1 MKPAAGGE
9 ETLQAKG
16 DEVNRPQEELM
27 EVVLAKENLRA
38 AWLQVKAN
46 DGAAGIDGMSVG
58 RTQEHLEVHWEKI
71 EAKLRAGKYQP
82 AGVRV
87 VEIPKPQGGTRTLG
101 IPTVTDRL
109 IEQALGQVLSAIWE
123 PHFSE
128 HSYGFRP
135 GRSAHGAVRAAQ
147 GYVSEGKEWV
157 VDLDLKNFFDQ
168 VDHDI
173 LMRMVAERV
182 RDKRVLKLIGRYL
195 RAPMVQGRNEQVRV
209 KGTPQ
214 GGPLSPLLANIYL
227 DALDKELERRGLSFV
242 RYADDIAIYVS
253 SPRAAERI
261 LESVIEWLRI
271 ELKLEVNREKSGSG
285 PTDQS
290 SLLGFRIDR
299 RSEVSVAPKAIEKL
313 KSRVRECWDG
323 RQSKTS
329 NQLRDQWKQ
338 YIEGWWAYF
347 RIAASLRDVRDLSPW
362 IRRHIRKCFWLR
374 WHGIEGRTNAL
385 KRLGVR
391 GRGLQ
396 IAGASCK
403 AWRMSVNG
411 QLNTALSNRT
421 LQRYG
426 LVLPWDIAAPASNR

>member
-1 MKPAAGGE
+1 VNGPE
-9 ETLQAKG
+9 ETL
-16 DEVNRPQEELM
+16 M
-27 EVVLAKENLRA
+27 EAVLAKENLRA

-46 DGAAGIDGMSVG
+46 DGAAGIDGMNVG
-58 RTQEHLEVHWEKI
+58 RTEKHLRVHWEKI

-101 IPTVTDRL
+101 IPTVSDRL
-109 IEQALGQVLSAIWE
+109 IGQALGQVLSAIWE

-135 GRSAHGAVRAAQ
+135 GRSAHDAVRAAQ
-147 GYVSEGKEWV
+147 AYVSEGKEWV
-157 VDLDLKNFFDQ
+157 VDVDLKNFFDQ

-173 LMRMVAERV
+173 LMRMVAGRV
-182 RDKRVLKLIGRYL
+182 RDKRVLQLIGRYL
-195 RAPMVQGRNEQVRV
+195 RAPMVQGRSEQVRV

-227 DALDKELERRGLSFV
+227 DALDQELERRGLSFV

-253 SPRAAERI
+253 SPRAAERV
-261 LESVIEWLRI
+261 LESVIDWLRR

-285 PTDQS
+285 PTGQS

-299 RSEVSVAPKAIEKL
+299 RSEVSIAPKAIEKL
-313 KSRVRECWDG
+313 KGRVRECW
-323 RQSKTS
+323 RSCQSKTS

-347 RIAASLRDVRDLSPW
+347 RIAESLREVRDLSPW

-374 WHGIEGRTNAL
+374 WHNIEGRTNAL

-396 IAGASCK
+396 IAGASRK
-403 AWRMSVNG
+403 AWRMATNP
-411 QLNTALSNRT
+411 QLHKALSNQT
-421 LQRYG
+421 LRRHG
-426 LVLPWDIAAPASNR
+426 FVLPWEIATSTSCR

>member
-1 MKPAAGGE
+1 M
-9 ETLQAKG
+9 
-16 DEVNRPQEELM
+16 NRPQEALM
-27 EVVLAKENLRA
+27 EAVLAKENLRA

-46 DGAAGIDGMSVG
+46 DGAAGIDEMSVG
-58 RTQEHLEVHWEKI
+58 RTKEHLRVHWEKI
-71 EAKLRAGKYQP
+71 EAKLREGKYQP

-87 VEIPKPQGGTRTLG
+87 VEIPKPQGGTRRLG

-109 IEQALGQVLSAIWE
+109 IEQALGQVLSTIWE

-135 GRSAHGAVRAAQ
+135 GRSAHDAVRAAQ

-157 VDLDLKNFFDQ
+157 VDIDLKNFFDQ

-182 RDKRVLKLIGRYL
+182 RDKRVLQLIGRYL
-195 RAPMVQGRNEQVRV
+195 RAPVVQGRSEQVRV

-261 LESVIEWLRI
+261 LESVIEWLRK

-299 RSEVSVAPKAIEKL
+299 RCEVSVAPKAMEKL
-313 KSRVRECWDG
+313 KSRVRECW
-323 RQSKTS
+323 RSCQSKTS

-347 RIAASLRDVRDLSPW
+347 RIATVLRPVRNLSSW

-374 WHGIEGRTNAL
+374 WHSIAGRYNAL
-385 KRLGVR
+385 KRLGIS

-396 IAGASCK
+396 IAYASSK
-403 AWRMSVNG
+403 AWRMALNG
-411 QLNTALSNRT
+411 QMHTALSNRT

-426 LVLPWDIAAPASNR
+426 FVIPWEIATPASSR

>member
-1 MKPAAGGE
+1 VKPAAGGE
-9 ETLQAKG
+9 ELLQAKG

-27 EVVLAKENLRA
+27 EAVLAKENLRA

-46 DGAAGIDGMSVG
+46 DGAAGIDGMDVG
-58 RTQEHLEVHWEKI
+58 RTKEHLRMHWEQI
-71 EAKLRAGKYQP
+71 EAKLWEGKYQP

-109 IEQALGQVLSAIWE
+109 IEQAFGQVLSAIWE

-135 GRSAHGAVRAAQ
+135 GRSAHDAVRAAQ

-157 VDLDLKNFFDQ
+157 VDVDLKNFFDQ

-195 RAPMVQGRNEQVRV
+195 RAPMVQGRSEQVRV

-214 GGPLSPLLANIYL
+214 GGPLSPLLANVYL
-227 DALDKELERRGLSFV
+227 DAFDKELERRGLSFV

-261 LESVIEWLRI
+261 LESVIEWLRT

-299 RSEVSVAPKAIEKL
+299 RSEVSVAPKAIAKL
-313 KSRVRECWDG
+313 KSRVRECW
-323 RQSKTS
+323 RSCQSKTS

-347 RIAASLRDVRDLSPW
+347 RIATNVRTVKDLSPW

-374 WHGIEGRTNAL
+374 WHSIAGRYNAL
-385 KRLGVR
+385 RKLGVG
-391 GRGLQ
+391 GRGLL
-396 IAGASCK
+396 IAQSSSK
-403 AWRMSVNG
+403 AWRMAING
-411 QLNTALSNRT
+411 QVHTALSNRT

-426 LVLPWDIAAPASNR
+426 LVLPWEIAAPSSSR

>member
-9 ETLQAKG
+9 ELLQAKG

-27 EVVLAKENLRA
+27 EAVLAKENLRA

-46 DGAAGIDGMSVG
+46 DGAAGIDGMDVG
-58 RTQEHLEVHWEKI
+58 RTKEHLRMHWEQI
-71 EAKLRAGKYQP
+71 EAKLWEGKYQP

-87 VEIPKPQGGTRTLG
+87 VEIPKRQGGTRTLG

-109 IEQALGQVLSAIWE
+109 IEQAFGQVLSAIWE

-135 GRSAHGAVRAAQ
+135 GRSAHDAVRAAQ

-157 VDLDLKNFFDQ
+157 VDVDLKNFFDQ

-195 RAPMVQGRNEQVRV
+195 RAPMVQGRSEQVRV

-214 GGPLSPLLANIYL
+214 GGPLSPLLANVYL
-227 DALDKELERRGLSFV
+227 DAFDKELERRGLSFV

-261 LESVIEWLRI
+261 LESVIEWLRK

-299 RSEVSVAPKAIEKL
+299 RSEVSVAPKAIAKL
-313 KSRVRECWDG
+313 KSRVRECW
-323 RQSKTS
+323 RSCQSKTS

-347 RIAASLRDVRDLSPW
+347 RIATSVRTVKDLSPW

-374 WHGIEGRTNAL
+374 WHSIAGRYNAL
-385 KRLGVR
+385 RKLGVG
-391 GRGLQ
+391 GRGLL
-396 IAGASCK
+396 IAQSSSK
-403 AWRMSVNG
+403 AWRMAING
-411 QLNTALSNRT
+411 QVHTALSNRT

-426 LVLPWDIAAPASNR
+426 LVLPWEIAAPSSSR

>member
-1 MKPAAGGE
+1 
-9 ETLQAKG
+9 
-16 DEVNRPQEELM
+16 
-27 EVVLAKENLRA
+27 
-38 AWLQVKAN
+38 
-46 DGAAGIDGMSVG
+46 
-58 RTQEHLEVHWEKI
+58 
-71 EAKLRAGKYQP
+71 
-82 AGVRV
+82 
-87 VEIPKPQGGTRTLG
+87 
-101 IPTVTDRL
+101 VTDRL

-135 GRSAHGAVRAAQ
+135 GRSAHDAVRAAQ

-182 RDKRVLKLIGRYL
+182 HEKRVLQLIGRYL
-195 RAPMVQGRNEQVRV
+195 RAPMVQGRSEQVRV

-261 LESVIEWLRI
+261 LESVIEWLRT

-285 PTDQS
+285 PTDRS

-313 KSRVRECWDG
+313 KSRVRECW
-323 RQSKTS
+323 RTCQSKTS

-347 RIAASLRDVRDLSPW
+347 RIATVLRPVRNLSSW

-374 WHGIEGRTNAL
+374 WHGIAGRYNAL

-396 IAGASCK
+396 IANASSK
-403 AWRMSVNG
+403 AWRMATNG
-411 QLNTALSNRT
+411 QLHTALSNRT

-426 LVLPWDIAAPASNR
+426 FVIPWEIAAPSASR